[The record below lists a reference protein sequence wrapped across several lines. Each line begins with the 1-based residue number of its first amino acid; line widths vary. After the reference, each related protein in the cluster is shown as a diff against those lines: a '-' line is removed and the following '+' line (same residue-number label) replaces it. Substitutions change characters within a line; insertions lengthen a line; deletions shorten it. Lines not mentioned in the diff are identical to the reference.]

1 MRFKLSELEKVGKIK
16 VKIVERSG
24 TKLQELLHKSNVWE
38 ERDCLRDDC
47 WVCTEENLGGK
58 KGQCYKKNIT
68 YETYCITCYKEEERE
83 RLERERKDKG
93 AEPSSQYGENGMVKE
108 KGVDRENVGGYGS
121 MIGAEPSSKYG
132 QKGMVKE
139 KYNEKKE
146 KKKDGKENSKK
157 EKMEFKVKY
166 IGESSRSLYER
177 SREHKEDY
185 KNHYLACHR
194 DIKREEMEFGVRVR
208 KKFVKSFE
216 RQVGEAIAIEQEQ
229 MKGTVL
235 LNSKSEF
242 NRCSV
247 PRLTLGTYKDNL
259 EEIKKEEKEEKH
271 LKEEIR
277 KLRKRKPEEEGD
289 LLTVC
294 NEIISENYLPWKK
307 RRIQEEIVKEKVER
321 KEEEDWERTKRLNR
335 ARWKKKDLIE
345 QIEKKKK
352 EGKPIE
358 WIQKKQKLWRR
369 YRERISITEA
379 EKIEIQKRII

>member
-1 MRFKLSELEKVGKIK
+1 MGARLHKKLTEAVNWYRKEKSREEEIEDEEYKREMGEWRIWRYKERKKKRKVKGKTKLWKKEDIYDEKDEEAEPEGPKRKVDKLQTVIFMQHTKHSELARRVRAKLSELEKVGKIK

-68 YETYCITCYKEEERE
+68 YETYCITCYKKEERE

-146 KKKDGKENSKK
+146 KKKDGKENSRK

-166 IGESSRSLYER
+166 IGESSRSLSTR
-177 SREHKEDY
+177 STRE
-185 KNHYLACHR
+185 N
-194 DIKREEMEFGVRVR
+194 
-208 KKFVKSFE
+208 
-216 RQVGEAIAIEQEQ
+216 
-229 MKGTVL
+229 
-235 LNSKSEF
+235 
-242 NRCSV
+242 
-247 PRLTLGTYKDNL
+247 
-259 EEIKKEEKEEKH
+259 
-271 LKEEIR
+271 
-277 KLRKRKPEEEGD
+277 
-289 LLTVC
+289 
-294 NEIISENYLPWKK
+294 
-307 RRIQEEIVKEKVER
+307 VEYV
-321 KEEEDWERTKRLNR
+321 T
-335 ARWKKKDLIE
+335 
-345 QIEKKKK
+345 
-352 EGKPIE
+352 
-358 WIQKKQKLWRR
+358 
-369 YRERISITEA
+369 
-379 EKIEIQKRII
+379 